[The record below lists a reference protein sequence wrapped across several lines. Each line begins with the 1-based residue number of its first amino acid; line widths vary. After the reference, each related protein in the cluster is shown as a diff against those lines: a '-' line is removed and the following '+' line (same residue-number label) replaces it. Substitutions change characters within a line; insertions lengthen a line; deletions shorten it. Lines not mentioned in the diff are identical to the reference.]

1 MKTPAGTAPPEADMS
16 RRSFDVSEA
25 KLLFVEAPDETC
37 EVCRANLWIRWHE
50 PRFVQRLDGLCQL
63 IRQIKVCPVCRGRA
77 YRPPED
83 VRFALPRATY
93 GTDVV
98 VEVGE
103 RHLRGGSSL
112 RAIGRDLNERGV
124 PIDQTHMG
132 DLFRGYVALTK
143 LARGDDAR
151 VRERLVAQ
159 GGVLLM
165 ADGVYYDDASPVLYL
180 VWDAVSGLPL
190 FGERKSFKG
199 KDDLVPLLERVKA
212 LDVPILGVVS
222 DKEKGLFPA
231 VLEVFPDVPYQV
243 CQNHF
248 MKNCAAGMSSD
259 LTALSASVSDRTK
272 SVQAIAGQLHRAGV
286 NSVEW
291 EVGSSVSA
299 AADVETDA
307 PPIEPDADGDHVEPP
322 AAAAPA
328 EAPLSE
334 KQLATEFCAMAKH
347 ASYATGRAPLR
358 PPELVRHEGLNR
370 VRAAVQEA
378 AKKKGA
384 PTRSSRS
391 STVCSTPTGRAPAPL
406 DGSRAP

>member
-1 MKTPAGTAPPEADMS
+1 MS

-25 KLLFVEAPDETC
+25 KLLFVEALAESC

-50 PRFVQRLDGLCQL
+50 PRFVQRLDGVYQL
-63 IRQIKVCPVCRGRA
+63 IRQMKVCPVCRGRA
-77 YRPPED
+77 YKPPED

-151 VRERLVAQ
+151 VRERLIAQ

-165 ADGVYYDDASPVLYL
+165 ADGVQYDDSSPVLYL
-180 VWDAVSGLPL
+180 VWDALSGLPL

-212 LDVPILGVVS
+212 LKVPILGIVS

-231 VLEVFPDVPYQV
+231 VIEVFPDVPYQV

-259 LTALSASVSDRTK
+259 LTALSKSVSDRAE
-272 SVQAIAGQLHRAGV
+272 SVQRIAGRLHRVGV

-291 EVGSSVSA
+291 EVGSPVA
-299 AADVETDA
+299 AAEDVDDEA
-307 PPIEPDADGDHVEPP
+307 AAIEPDADGDHVEPP
-322 AAAAPA
+322 TEVAPTTVPAATSLT
-328 EAPLSE
+328 EE
-334 KQLATEFCAMAKH
+334 QLAAELSAMAKH
-347 ASYATGRAPLR
+347 AARATGRAPLK

-370 VRAAVQEA
+370 VRAAVKEA
-378 AKKKGA
+378 AGKGGA
-384 PTRSSRS
+384 HTRSSLS
-391 STVCSTPTGRAPAPL
+391 STKRSTPTGTVPAPQ
-406 DGSRAP
+406 DGSRAR